1 MAIRPNVMKAL
12 MKSGQ
17 VVASFNVNR
26 WRHVDVA
33 DIAKV
38 AGFEWIFLDLEHSV
52 LSEEMAAQMSVAALS
67 AGVTPIARVGMDQY
81 YQAARLLDAGA
92 QGIVFPHVDTVEQAT
107 AAARATKYPPLGT
120 RSLTSPLA
128 QAEFKRS
135 VDPQSLAALNAE
147 TLTIVMIETR
157 TAVANARTI
166 AAVEGVDGLMIGTSD
181 LSADF
186 GISGDPGHPDILAA
200 YGEVSAAARAS
211 GRFFGMGG
219 VYSKD
224 LITKYLPF
232 GVQFLLGGADV
243 SFVMEGAKARRD
255 MIAAA
260 GSGGASPGECA
271 AGEAQSSLPDGSA
284 REQGEGHEYPD
295 YSGGVSA

>member
-1 MAIRPNVMKAL
+1 MAIRQNVMKSL
-12 MKSGQ
+12 MKSGK

-33 DIAKV
+33 EIAKG
-38 AGFEWIFLDLEHSV
+38 AGFEWLFLDLEHSV
-52 LSEEMAAQMSVAALS
+52 LSEEMAAQMCVTALA
-67 AGVTPIARVGMDQY
+67 AGVTPIARVGMDQH

-92 QGIVFPHVDTVEQAT
+92 QGIVFPHVDTVEQA
-107 AAARATKYPPLGT
+107 AAAVRATKYPPLGT
-120 RSLTSPLA
+120 RSLTAPLA

-157 TAVANARTI
+157 TAVANAGAI

-181 LSADF
+181 LSADY

-200 YGEVSAAARAS
+200 YGEVAAAARAAN
-211 GRFFGMGG
+211 RFFGMGG

-224 LITKYLPF
+224 LITRYLKF

-243 SFVMEGAKARRD
+243 SFVMEGARTRRD
-255 MIAAA
+255 MIIAA
-260 GSGGASPGECA
+260 GSGT
-271 AGEAQSSLPDGSA
+271 
-284 REQGEGHEYPD
+284 
-295 YSGGVSA
+295 